1 MHTNT
6 SNKTTHSIKNIT
18 LIKTMLYMFM
28 QVSSWKLI
36 QASWNLTEVRH
47 GI

>member
-6 SNKTTHSIKNIT
+6 TGKTTYSIKT
-18 LIKTMLYMFM
+18 SLIKTMLYMLM

-36 QASWNLTEVRH
+36 HASRELTQVPH
-47 GI
+47 GN